1 MKYYTRRRLLQIIA
15 ATGLLS
21 AGGKIFARHSQYVA
35 DSDESA
41 MLTSIIRNKE
51 SARMIGEEYLRVNP
65 NENDRILLEA
75 TLCDSN
81 NGSLFRDDYL
91 DARANI
97 VSRIRAD
104 YESGRTAMVGGWIL
118 SQTEARL
125 CALVSLSSPC

>member
-1 MKYYTRRRLLQIIA
+1 
-15 ATGLLS
+15 
-21 AGGKIFARHSQYVA
+21 
-35 DSDESA
+35 
-41 MLTSIIRNKE
+41 
-51 SARMIGEEYLRVNP
+51 MIGEEYLRVNP